1 MTFKK
6 PCGDFMSDFLEG
18 AKKGIYMAFFTLGP
32 ALIMMYPVLKI
43 LDVTGLMTLLSKVLG
58 PVMGLWGLPG
68 EAAIVLISGML
79 NNAAGVAAIAQYFEA
94 GIFNGYHVAIITPMA
109 WMIFYYIQ
117 NIGRILNVVGTAKRY
132 YVPIFI
138 IAIITCMI
146 VGWIGLGVVHLLF

>member
-32 ALIMMYPVLKI
+32 ALIMMYPVLRI
-43 LDVTGLMTLLSKVLG
+43 LDITGLMDILSKILG

-68 EAAIVLISGML
+68 EGAVVLISGML
-79 NNAAGVAAIAQYFEA
+79 NNAAGVAAIANYFEA
-94 GIFNGYHVAIITPMA
+94 GVLNGYQVAVITPMA
-109 WMIFYYIQ
+109 WMIFYFIQ
-117 NIGRILNVVGTAKRY
+117 NIVRILNVVGTAKRY

-138 IAIITCMI
+138 IAILTSMI
-146 VGWIGLGVVHLLF
+146 VGWLGLALVHILF

>member
-6 PCGDFMSDFLEG
+6 PCGEFMSDFLEG

-32 ALIMMYPVLKI
+32 ALVMMYPVLLI
-43 LDVTGLMTLLSKVLG
+43 LESTGLMDLLSKILG

-68 EAAIVLISGML
+68 EGAVVLISGML
-79 NNAAGVAAIAQYFEA
+79 NNAAGVAAIAEYFES
-94 GIFNGYHVAIITPMA
+94 GVFNGYQVATITPMA

-138 IAIITCMI
+138 IAILTCMI
-146 VGWIGLGVVHLLF
+146 VGWIGFGLVHILF

>member
-18 AKKGIYMAFFTLGP
+18 AKKGLYMAFFTLGP
-32 ALIMMYPVLKI
+32 ALIMMYPVLRI
-43 LDVTGLMTLLSKVLG
+43 LDITGLMDILSKILG

-68 EAAIVLISGML
+68 EGAVVLISGML
-79 NNAAGVAAIAQYFEA
+79 NNAAGVAAIANYFEA
-94 GIFNGYHVAIITPMA
+94 GVLNGYQVAVITPMA
-109 WMIFYYIQ
+109 WMIFYFIQ

-138 IAIITCMI
+138 IAILTSMI
-146 VGWIGLGVVHLLF
+146 VGWLGLALVHILF

>member
-18 AKKGIYMAFFTLGP
+18 AKKGIYMAFFTLVP
-32 ALIMMYPVLKI
+32 ALIMMYHVLRI
-43 LDVTGLMTLLSKVLG
+43 LDITGLMDILSKILG

-68 EAAIVLISGML
+68 EGAVVLISGML
-79 NNAAGVAAIAQYFEA
+79 NNAAGVAAIANYFEA
-94 GIFNGYHVAIITPMA
+94 GVLNGYQVAVITPMA
-109 WMIFYYIQ
+109 WMIFYFIQ

-138 IAIITCMI
+138 IAILTSMI
-146 VGWIGLGVVHLLF
+146 VGWLGLALVHILF

>member
-6 PCGDFMSDFLEG
+6 PCGEFMPDFLEG
-18 AKKGIYMAFFTLGP
+18 AKKGIYMALFTLGP

-43 LDVTGLMTLLSKVLG
+43 LDVTGLMDLLSVVLG

-68 EAAIVLISGML
+68 EAAVVLISGML
-79 NNAAGVAAIAQYFEA
+79 NNAAGVAAIAEYFES
-94 GIFNGYHVAIITPMA
+94 GVFNGYHVAIITPMA

-138 IAIITCMI
+138 IAILTSMI
-146 VGWIGLGVVHLLF
+146 VGWIGFGLVHILF

>member
-32 ALIMMYPVLKI
+32 ALIMMYPVLRI
-43 LDVTGLMTLLSKVLG
+43 LDITGLMDVLSKILG

-68 EAAIVLISGML
+68 EGAVVLISGML
-79 NNAAGVAAIAQYFEA
+79 NNAAGVAAIANYFEA
-94 GIFNGYHVAIITPMA
+94 GVLNGYQVAIITPMA

-132 YVPIFI
+132 YVPIFV
-138 IAIITCMI
+138 IAVLTSMT
-146 VGWIGLGVVHLLF
+146 VGWLGLLLVHMLF

>member
-32 ALIMMYPVLKI
+32 ALIMMYPVLRI
-43 LDVTGLMTLLSKVLG
+43 LDITGLMDILSKILG

-68 EAAIVLISGML
+68 EGAVVLISGML
-79 NNAAGVAAIAQYFEA
+79 NNSAGVAAIANYFEA
-94 GIFNGYHVAIITPMA
+94 GVLNGYQVAVITPMA
-109 WMIFYYIQ
+109 WMIFYFIQ

-138 IAIITCMI
+138 IAILTSMI
-146 VGWIGLGVVHLLF
+146 VGWLGLALVHILF

>member
-32 ALIMMYPVLKI
+32 ALIMMYPVLRI
-43 LDVTGLMTLLSKVLG
+43 LDITGLMDILSKILG

-68 EAAIVLISGML
+68 EGAVVLISGML
-79 NNAAGVAAIAQYFEA
+79 NNAAGVAAIANYFEV
-94 GIFNGYHVAIITPMA
+94 GFLNGYQVAVITPMA
-109 WMIFYYIQ
+109 WMIFYFIQ

-138 IAIITCMI
+138 IAILTSMI
-146 VGWIGLGVVHLLF
+146 VGWLGLALVHILF

>member
-32 ALIMMYPVLKI
+32 ALIMMYPVLRI
-43 LDVTGLMTLLSKVLG
+43 LDITGLMDILSKILG

-68 EAAIVLISGML
+68 EGAVVLISGML
-79 NNAAGVAAIAQYFEA
+79 NNAAGVAAIANYFEV
-94 GIFNGYHVAIITPMA
+94 GVLNGYQVAVITPMA
-109 WMIFYYIQ
+109 WMIFYFIQ

-138 IAIITCMI
+138 IAILTSMI
-146 VGWIGLGVVHLLF
+146 VGWLGLALVHILF

>member
-32 ALIMMYPVLKI
+32 ALIMMYPVLRI
-43 LDVTGLMTLLSKVLG
+43 LDITGLMDILSKILG

-68 EAAIVLISGML
+68 EGAVVLISGML
-79 NNAAGVAAIAQYFEA
+79 NNAAGVAAIANYFEA
-94 GIFNGYHVAIITPMA
+94 GVLNGYQVAVITPMA
-109 WMIFYYIQ
+109 WMIFYFIQ

-138 IAIITCMI
+138 IAILTSMI
-146 VGWIGLGVVHLLF
+146 VGWLGLALVHILF